1 MLVASAT
8 RHMLISRTQ
17 AEFGVHFDDDELPPK
32 EDWSVQQ
39 RYVYESTVRCALQ
52 LEQRYAGGFA
62 RVVWF
67 VSSDAVPLKRT
78 IAAEF
83 GTGHRNVLFANTS
96 GRHSRFGARRVAPP
110 TKPGDEASHQAMT
123 WMAPDKLSAVL
134 REQLPTPDQ
143 STRDEYARDVA
154 DAFADWW
161 LLGQADLAVL
171 APTSPDLPLI
181 QNSYARTALAR
192 GLRAHSVYALPRD
205 CATGEHSEMWPR

>member
-1 MLVASAT
+1 MASAT
-8 RHMLISRTQ
+8 WHMLFSRTQ
-17 AEFGVHFDDDELPPK
+17 AEFGVHFEDDELPPK
-32 EDWSVQQ
+32 EDWSAQQ

-52 LEQRYAGGFA
+52 LERRHAGGFA

-67 VSSDAVPLKRT
+67 ISSDAVPLKRT

-83 GTGHRNVLFANTS
+83 GAGHSRDVLFANTS
-96 GRHSRFGARRVAPP
+96 GRHSRRVRRVAPQ
-110 TKPGDEASHQAMT
+110 TTPGDQDSHQAMT

-134 REQLPTPDQ
+134 RERLPTPDQ
-143 STRDEYARDVA
+143 NTADEYARDVA

-171 APTSPDLPLI
+171 GPTSRDLPLV

-192 GLRAHSVYALPRD
+192 GVRTRSVFALPRD
-205 CATGEHSEMWPR
+205 CATGEHSEMWPP